1 MASSARARGLGAELR
16 QLRKNANLEAQ
27 EVGRRLGWSKSTMS
41 RVESGARRVDEADVS
56 AILAI
61 IGVTGQERE
70 RLLNMAREIDQP
82 GWWETS
88 DSGLPAQLKA
98 LLSFE
103 KDATRISESA
113 VTLVPGL
120 LQTASYTR
128 ALMLGGGV
136 PEDAVEARV
145 AVRRGRQD
153 IIFQR
158 TPAEVLALIDE
169 GVLMREVGGPEVMAE
184 QLRYLADTADRDNV
198 DIRLLPFSA
207 HPGVDGSFLL
217 LDFPKVRSIVHIEHH
232 RSSAFLDEP
241 DDVAA
246 YVRLR
251 DSLMSKAC
259 TPERTVRAL
268 KAYAEKWESESP

>member
-16 QLRKNANLEAQ
+16 QLRKSANLEAQ
-27 EVGRRLGWSKSTMS
+27 DVGSRLGWSKSTMS
-41 RVESGARRVDEADVS
+41 RAESGARRIDEADVS

-103 KDATRISESA
+103 KDAVRISEGA

-153 IIFQR
+153 IIFQKNPVEL
-158 TPAEVLALIDE
+158 TALVDE
-169 GVLMREVGGPEVMAE
+169 GVLMREIGGPEIMSE
-184 QLRYLADTADRDNV
+184 QLRYLADTAELPNV
-198 DIRLLPFSA
+198 DMRLLPFSA

-246 YVRLR
+246 YARLR
-251 DSLMSKAC
+251 DNLMSTAC
-259 TPERTVRAL
+259 NPEHTVRTL
-268 KAYAEKWESESP
+268 KAYAEKWESESS